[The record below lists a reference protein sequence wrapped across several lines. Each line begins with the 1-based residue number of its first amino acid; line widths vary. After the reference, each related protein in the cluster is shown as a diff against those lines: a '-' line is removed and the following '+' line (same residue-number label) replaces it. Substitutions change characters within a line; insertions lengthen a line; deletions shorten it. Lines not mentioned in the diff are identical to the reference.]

1 MGRPAIGWRTLGS
14 VDRMRFPCPAANITI
29 FINNNY
35 MSLSKPLQTIKITA
49 ICCLVLLF
57 TACSTVRF
65 AYNQGD
71 ALIRWWIDDHIG
83 LTAEQE
89 VLTRELLEQQFW
101 WHRTEQLVDVS
112 KTLEQLHLQLN
123 RPLSTQEVS
132 QFSEDLKKYIYAI
145 AKKATPDA
153 AKIFVTLQNNQIE
166 KMQKRMQKGNE
177 KFTKEWLPPDLEK
190 QNKVRA
196 DKVINRVEWLFGSV
210 NQEQEEKIRQH
221 IKNNPL
227 DMNMVYQERLR
238 RQNDL
243 IKIVRTIQQ
252 NKLNQQQA
260 EELLMVYMKNFEYGT
275 SKEQQDFGKKR
286 AAIGVELSSFITHTM
301 NDDQRKY
308 ASERVETW
316 ASDVQE
322 LVKESS
328 VLAARRSAVPN
339 R

>member
-1 MGRPAIGWRTLGS
+1 
-14 VDRMRFPCPAANITI
+14 
-29 FINNNY
+29 
-35 MSLSKPLQTIKITA
+35 MSLSKPFQTIKITA
-49 ICCLVLLF
+49 ICCLVLLI

-71 ALIRWWIDDHIG
+71 TLIRWWIDDHIG

-89 VLTRELLEQQFW
+89 FLTRELLEQQFW
-101 WHRTEQLVDVS
+101 WHRTEQLTDVS
-112 KTLEQLHLQLN
+112 KTLEQLRRQLH

-132 QFSEDLKKYIYAI
+132 QFSDDLKKFIYAI

-153 AKIFVTLQNNQIE
+153 AKIFVTLQSNQIE

-177 KFTKEWLPPDLEK
+177 KFLKEWLPPSVER

-196 DKVINRVEWLFGSV
+196 DKVIDRVEWLFGSI
-210 NQEQEEKIRQH
+210 NKEQEEKIRQH

-227 DMNMVYQERLR
+227 DMNMVYQDRLR

-243 IKIVRTIQQ
+243 IKVVRTIHQ

-260 EELLMVYMKNFEYGT
+260 EELLTVYMKNFEYGT
-275 SKEQQDFGKKR
+275 TKEQQDFGKKR
-286 AAIGVELSSFITHTM
+286 AAIGVQLSSFITHTM
-301 NDDQRKY
+301 NDEQRKY
-308 ASERVETW
+308 ASGRVETW
-316 ASDVQE
+316 ALDVQE
-322 LVKESS
+322 LVKESA
-328 VLAARRSAVPN
+328 VLAAKRSALPN

>member
-1 MGRPAIGWRTLGS
+1 
-14 VDRMRFPCPAANITI
+14 
-29 FINNNY
+29 

-71 ALIRWWIDDHIG
+71 TLIRWWIDDHIG

-196 DKVINRVEWLFGSV
+196 DKVINRVEWLFGSI

-243 IKIVRTIQQ
+243 IKIVKSINQ

-260 EELLMVYMKNFEYGT
+260 EELLTVYMKNFEYGT
-275 SKEQQDFGKKR
+275 TKEQQDFGKKR
-286 AAIGVELSSFITHTM
+286 AAIGVQLSSFITHTM

-308 ASERVETW
+308 ASGRVETW
-316 ASDVQE
+316 ALDVQE
-322 LVKESS
+322 LVRESA
-328 VLAARRSAVPN
+328 VLAAKRSALPN

>member
-1 MGRPAIGWRTLGS
+1 
-14 VDRMRFPCPAANITI
+14 MRFPCPAANMTI

-49 ICCLVLLF
+49 ICCLVLLI

-71 ALIRWWIDDHIG
+71 TLIRWWIDDHIG

-101 WHRTEQLVDVS
+101 WHRTEQLAEVS
-112 KTLEQLHLQLN
+112 KTLEQLRRQLH

-132 QFSEDLKKYIYAI
+132 QFSDDLKKFIYTI
-145 AKKATPDA
+145 AKKSTPDA

-177 KFTKEWLPPDLEK
+177 KFAKEWLPPSVEK

-196 DKVINRVEWLFGSV
+196 DKVIDRVEWLFGTI
-210 NQEQEEKIRQH
+210 NKEQEEKIRQH

-243 IKIVRTIQQ
+243 IKIVKTIHQ

-260 EELLMVYMKNFEYGT
+260 EELLTIYMKNFEYGT
-275 SKEQQDFGKKR
+275 TKEQQEFGKKR
-286 AAIGVELSSFITHTM
+286 AAIGIQLSSFITHTM
-301 NDDQRKY
+301 NDEQRKY
-308 ASERVETW
+308 ASGRVETW
-316 ASDVQE
+316 ALDVQE
-322 LVKESS
+322 LVKESA
-328 VLAARRSAVPN
+328 VLAAKRSALPN

>member
-1 MGRPAIGWRTLGS
+1 
-14 VDRMRFPCPAANITI
+14 MRFPCPAANMTI

-49 ICCLVLLF
+49 ICCLVLLI

-71 ALIRWWIDDHIG
+71 TLIRWWIDDHIG

-101 WHRTEQLVDVS
+101 WHRTEQLAEVS
-112 KTLEQLHLQLN
+112 KTLEQLRRQLH

-132 QFSEDLKKYIYAI
+132 QFSDDLKKFIYTI
-145 AKKATPDA
+145 AKKSTPDA

-177 KFTKEWLPPDLEK
+177 KFAKEWLPPSVEK

-196 DKVINRVEWLFGSV
+196 DKVIDRVEWLFGTI
-210 NQEQEEKIRQH
+210 NKEQEEKIRQH

-243 IKIVRTIQQ
+243 IKIVKTIHQ

-260 EELLMVYMKNFEYGT
+260 EELLTIYMKNFEYGT

-286 AAIGVELSSFITHTM
+286 AAIGIQLSSFITHTM
-301 NDDQRKY
+301 NDEQRKY
-308 ASERVETW
+308 ASGRVETW
-316 ASDVQE
+316 ALDVQE
-322 LVKESS
+322 LVKESA
-328 VLAARRSAVPN
+328 VLAAKRSALPN

>member
-1 MGRPAIGWRTLGS
+1 
-14 VDRMRFPCPAANITI
+14 
-29 FINNNY
+29 
-35 MSLSKPLQTIKITA
+35 MSLSKPLQAIKITA
-49 ICCLVLLF
+49 ICCLVLLI

-71 ALIRWWIDDHIG
+71 TLIRWWIDDHIG

-101 WHRTEQLVDVS
+101 WHRTEQLAEVS
-112 KTLEQLHLQLN
+112 KTLEQLRRQLH
-123 RPLSTQEVS
+123 RPLSIQEVS
-132 QFSEDLKKYIYAI
+132 QFSDDLKKFMYAI
-145 AKKATPDA
+145 AKKSTPDA
-153 AKIFVTLQNNQIE
+153 AKIFVTLQSNQIE

-177 KFTKEWLPPDLEK
+177 KFAKEWLPPSVEK

-196 DKVINRVEWLFGSV
+196 DKVIDRVEWLFGTI
-210 NQEQEEKIRQH
+210 NKEQEEKIRQH

-243 IKIVRTIQQ
+243 IKIVKTIHQ

-260 EELLMVYMKNFEYGT
+260 EELLTIYMKNFEYGT

-286 AAIGVELSSFITHTM
+286 AAIGIQLSSFITHTM
-301 NDDQRKY
+301 NDEQRKY
-308 ASERVETW
+308 ASGRVETW
-316 ASDVQE
+316 ALDVQE
-322 LVKESS
+322 LVKESA
-328 VLAARRSAVPN
+328 VLAAKRSALPN

>member
-1 MGRPAIGWRTLGS
+1 
-14 VDRMRFPCPAANITI
+14 
-29 FINNNY
+29 
-35 MSLSKPLQTIKITA
+35 MSLSKPFQTIKITA
-49 ICCLVLLF
+49 ICCLVLLI

-71 ALIRWWIDDHIG
+71 TLIRWWVDDHIG

-89 VLTRELLEQQFW
+89 FLTRELLEQQFW
-101 WHRTEQLVDVS
+101 WHRTEQLADVS
-112 KTLEQLHLQLN
+112 KTLEQLRLQLN

-132 QFSEDLKKYIYAI
+132 QFSDDLKKYIYAI

-177 KFTKEWLPPDLEK
+177 KFAKEWLAPNIEK

-196 DKVINRVEWLFGSV
+196 DKVIDRVEWLFGSI
-210 NQEQEEKIRQH
+210 NKEQEEKIRQH

-243 IKIVRTIQQ
+243 IKIVKSINQI
-252 NKLNQQQA
+252 KLNQQQA
-260 EELLMVYMKNFEYGT
+260 EDLLTVYMKNFEYGT

-286 AAIGVELSSFITHTM
+286 AAIGVQLSSFITQIM
-301 NDDQRKY
+301 SDDQRKY
-308 ASERVETW
+308 ASGRVETW
-316 ASDVQE
+316 ALDVQE
-322 LVKESS
+322 LVKESA
-328 VLAARRSAVPN
+328 VLAAKRSALPN

>member
-1 MGRPAIGWRTLGS
+1 
-14 VDRMRFPCPAANITI
+14 
-29 FINNNY
+29 

-49 ICCLVLLF
+49 ICCLVLLI

-71 ALIRWWIDDHIG
+71 TLIRWWIDDHIG

-101 WHRTEQLVDVS
+101 WHRTEQLAEVS
-112 KTLEQLHLQLN
+112 KTLEQLRRQLH

-132 QFSEDLKKYIYAI
+132 QFSDDLKKFIYAI
-145 AKKATPDA
+145 AKKSTPDA

-177 KFTKEWLPPDLEK
+177 KFAKEWLPPSAEK

-196 DKVINRVEWLFGSV
+196 DKVIDRVEWLFGTI
-210 NQEQEEKIRQH
+210 NKEQEEKIRQH

-243 IKIVRTIQQ
+243 IKIVRTIHQ

-260 EELLMVYMKNFEYGT
+260 EELLTVYMKNFEYGT
-275 SKEQQDFGKKR
+275 TKEQQDFGKKR
-286 AAIGVELSSFITHTM
+286 AAIGVQLSSFITHTM
-301 NDDQRKY
+301 NDEQRKY
-308 ASERVETW
+308 ASGRVETW
-316 ASDVQE
+316 ALDVQE
-322 LVKESS
+322 LVKESA
-328 VLAARRSAVPN
+328 VLAAKRSALPN

>member
-1 MGRPAIGWRTLGS
+1 
-14 VDRMRFPCPAANITI
+14 
-29 FINNNY
+29 

-71 ALIRWWIDDHIG
+71 TLIRWWIDDHIG

-112 KTLEQLHLQLN
+112 KTLEQLRLQLN
-123 RPLSTQEVS
+123 RPLSAQEVS

-196 DKVINRVEWLFGSV
+196 DKVINRVEWLFGSI

-308 ASERVETW
+308 ASGRVETW

>member
-1 MGRPAIGWRTLGS
+1 
-14 VDRMRFPCPAANITI
+14 
-29 FINNNY
+29 

-49 ICCLVLLF
+49 ICCLVLLI

-71 ALIRWWIDDHIG
+71 TLIRWWIDDHIG

-101 WHRTEQLVDVS
+101 WHRTEQLAEVS
-112 KTLEQLHLQLN
+112 KTLEQLRRQLN

-132 QFSEDLKKYIYAI
+132 QFSDDLKKFIYAI
-145 AKKATPDA
+145 AKKSIPDA
-153 AKIFVTLQNNQIE
+153 ARIFVTLQNNQIE

-177 KFTKEWLPPDLEK
+177 KFAKEWLPPSAEK

-196 DKVINRVEWLFGSV
+196 DKVIDRVEWLFGTI
-210 NQEQEEKIRQH
+210 NKEQEEKIRQH

-243 IKIVRTIQQ
+243 IKVVRTIHQ

-260 EELLMVYMKNFEYGT
+260 EELLTVYMKNFEYGT
-275 SKEQQDFGKKR
+275 TKEQQDFGKKR
-286 AAIGVELSSFITHTM
+286 AAIGVQLSSFITHTM
-301 NDDQRKY
+301 NDEQRKY
-308 ASERVETW
+308 ASGRVETW
-316 ASDVQE
+316 ALDVQE
-322 LVKESS
+322 LVKESA
-328 VLAARRSAVPN
+328 VLAAKRSALPN

>member
-1 MGRPAIGWRTLGS
+1 
-14 VDRMRFPCPAANITI
+14 
-29 FINNNY
+29 

-49 ICCLVLLF
+49 ICCLVLLI

-71 ALIRWWIDDHIG
+71 TLIRWWIDDHIG

-101 WHRTEQLVDVS
+101 WHRTEQLAEVS
-112 KTLEQLHLQLN
+112 KTLEQLRRQLH

-132 QFSEDLKKYIYAI
+132 QFSDDLKKFIYAI
-145 AKKATPDA
+145 AKKSTPDA

-177 KFTKEWLPPDLEK
+177 KFAKEWLPPSAEK

-196 DKVINRVEWLFGSV
+196 DKVIDRVEWLFGTI
-210 NQEQEEKIRQH
+210 NKEQEEKIRQH

-243 IKIVRTIQQ
+243 IKIVRTIHQ

-260 EELLMVYMKNFEYGT
+260 EELLTVYMKNFEYGT

-286 AAIGVELSSFITHTM
+286 AAIGVQLSSFITHTM
-301 NDDQRKY
+301 NDEQRKY
-308 ASERVETW
+308 ASGRVETW
-316 ASDVQE
+316 ALDIQE
-322 LVKESS
+322 LVKESA
-328 VLAARRSAVPN
+328 VLAAKRSALPN

>member
-1 MGRPAIGWRTLGS
+1 
-14 VDRMRFPCPAANITI
+14 MRFPCPAAKMTI

-49 ICCLVLLF
+49 ICCLAFLI

-71 ALIRWWIDDHIG
+71 TLIRWWIDDHIG
-83 LTAEQE
+83 LSAEQE

-101 WHRTEQLVDVS
+101 WHRTEQLADVS
-112 KTLEQLHLQLN
+112 KTLEQLRRQLN
-123 RPLSTQEVS
+123 RPLSTDEVS
-132 QFSEDLKKYIYAI
+132 QFSDDLKKFIYAI

-153 AKIFVTLQNNQIE
+153 AKIFVTLQSNQIE
-166 KMQKRMQKGNE
+166 NMQKRMQKGNE
-177 KFTKEWLPPDLEK
+177 KFAKEWLPPSAEK

-196 DKVINRVEWLFGSV
+196 DKVIDRVEWLFGSI
-210 NQEQEEKIRQH
+210 NKEQEEKIRQH

-243 IKIVRTIQQ
+243 IKIVKSINQ
-252 NKLNQQQA
+252 NKLNPQQA
-260 EELLMVYMKNFEYGT
+260 EELLTVYMKNFEYGT
-275 SKEQQDFGKKR
+275 TKEQQDFGKKR
-286 AAIGVELSSFITHTM
+286 AAIGVQLSSFITHTM

-308 ASERVETW
+308 ASGRVETW
-316 ASDVQE
+316 ALDVQE
-322 LVKESS
+322 LVRESA
-328 VLAARRSAVPN
+328 VLAAKRSALTN

>member
-1 MGRPAIGWRTLGS
+1 
-14 VDRMRFPCPAANITI
+14 MRFPCPAAKMTI

-49 ICCLVLLF
+49 ICCLVLLI

-71 ALIRWWIDDHIG
+71 TLVRWWIDDHIG
-83 LTAEQE
+83 LSAEQE

-101 WHRTEQLVDVS
+101 WHRTEQLADVS
-112 KTLEQLHLQLN
+112 KTLEQLRRQLN
-123 RPLSTQEVS
+123 RPLSTDEVS
-132 QFSEDLKKYIYAI
+132 QFSDDLKKFIYAI

-153 AKIFVTLQNNQIE
+153 AKIFVTLQSNQIE
-166 KMQKRMQKGNE
+166 NMQKRMQKGNE
-177 KFTKEWLPPDLEK
+177 KFAKEWLPPSAEK

-196 DKVINRVEWLFGSV
+196 DKVIDRVEWLFGSI
-210 NQEQEEKIRQH
+210 NKEQEEKIRQH

-243 IKIVRTIQQ
+243 IKIVKSINQ
-252 NKLNQQQA
+252 NKLNPQQA
-260 EELLMVYMKNFEYGT
+260 EELLTVYMKNFEYGT
-275 SKEQQDFGKKR
+275 TKEQQDFGKKR
-286 AAIGVELSSFITHTM
+286 AAIGVQLSSFITHTM

-308 ASERVETW
+308 ASGRVETW
-316 ASDVQE
+316 ALDVQE
-322 LVKESS
+322 LVRESA
-328 VLAARRSAVPN
+328 VLAAKRSALTN

>member
-1 MGRPAIGWRTLGS
+1 
-14 VDRMRFPCPAANITI
+14 
-29 FINNNY
+29 

-49 ICCLVLLF
+49 ICCLVLLI

-71 ALIRWWIDDHIG
+71 TLIRWWIDDHIG

-101 WHRTEQLVDVS
+101 WHRTEQLAEVS
-112 KTLEQLHLQLN
+112 KTLEQLRRQLH
-123 RPLSTQEVS
+123 RPLSIQEVS
-132 QFSEDLKKYIYAI
+132 QFSDDLKKFMYAI
-145 AKKATPDA
+145 AKKSTPDA

-177 KFTKEWLPPDLEK
+177 KFAKEWLPPSAEK

-196 DKVINRVEWLFGSV
+196 DKVIDRVEWLFGTI
-210 NQEQEEKIRQH
+210 NKEQEEKIRQH

-243 IKIVRTIQQ
+243 IKIVKTIHQ

-260 EELLMVYMKNFEYGT
+260 EELLTIYMKNFEYGT
-275 SKEQQDFGKKR
+275 TKEQQDFGKKR
-286 AAIGVELSSFITHTM
+286 AAIGIQLSSFITHTM
-301 NDDQRKY
+301 NDEQRKY
-308 ASERVETW
+308 ASGRVETW
-316 ASDVQE
+316 ALDVQE
-322 LVKESS
+322 LVKESA
-328 VLAARRSAVPN
+328 VLAAKRSALPN

>member
-1 MGRPAIGWRTLGS
+1 M
-14 VDRMRFPCPAANITI
+14 TI

-49 ICCLVLLF
+49 VCCFVLLI

-71 ALIRWWIDDHIG
+71 TLIRWWIDDHIG

-101 WHRTEQLVDVS
+101 WHRTEQLAEVS
-112 KTLEQLHLQLN
+112 KTLEQLRRQLH

-132 QFSEDLKKYIYAI
+132 QFSDDLKKFIYAI
-145 AKKATPDA
+145 AKKSTPDA

-177 KFTKEWLPPDLEK
+177 KFAKEWLPPSAEK

-196 DKVINRVEWLFGSV
+196 DKVIDRVEWLFGTI
-210 NQEQEEKIRQH
+210 NKEQEEKIRQH

-243 IKIVRTIQQ
+243 IKIVRTIHQ

-286 AAIGVELSSFITHTM
+286 AAIGVQLSSFITHTM
-301 NDDQRKY
+301 NDEQRKY
-308 ASERVETW
+308 ASGRVETW
-316 ASDVQE
+316 ALDVQE
-322 LVKESS
+322 LVKESA
-328 VLAARRSAVPN
+328 VLAAKRSALPN

>member
-1 MGRPAIGWRTLGS
+1 
-14 VDRMRFPCPAANITI
+14 
-29 FINNNY
+29 

-49 ICCLVLLF
+49 ICCLVLLI

-71 ALIRWWIDDHIG
+71 TLIRWWIDDHIG

-101 WHRTEQLVDVS
+101 WHRTEQLAEVS
-112 KTLEQLHLQLN
+112 KTLEQLRRQLH
-123 RPLSTQEVS
+123 RPLSIQEVS
-132 QFSEDLKKYIYAI
+132 QFSDDLKKFIYAI
-145 AKKATPDA
+145 AKKSTPDA

-177 KFTKEWLPPDLEK
+177 KFAKEWLPPSVEK

-196 DKVINRVEWLFGSV
+196 DKVIDRVEWLFGTI
-210 NQEQEEKIRQH
+210 NKEQEEKIRQH

-243 IKIVRTIQQ
+243 IKIVKTIHQ

-260 EELLMVYMKNFEYGT
+260 EELLTIYMKNFEYGT
-275 SKEQQDFGKKR
+275 TKEQQDFGKKR
-286 AAIGVELSSFITHTM
+286 AAIGIQLSSFITHTM
-301 NDDQRKY
+301 NDEQRKY
-308 ASERVETW
+308 ASGRVETW
-316 ASDVQE
+316 ALDVQE
-322 LVKESS
+322 LVKESA
-328 VLAARRSAVPN
+328 VLAAKRSALPN

>member
-1 MGRPAIGWRTLGS
+1 
-14 VDRMRFPCPAANITI
+14 
-29 FINNNY
+29 

-49 ICCLVLLF
+49 ICCLVLLI

-71 ALIRWWIDDHIG
+71 TLIRWWIDDHIG

-101 WHRTEQLVDVS
+101 WHRTEQLAEVS
-112 KTLEQLHLQLN
+112 KTLEQLRRQLH

-132 QFSEDLKKYIYAI
+132 QFSDDLKKFIYAI
-145 AKKATPDA
+145 AKKSTPDA

-177 KFTKEWLPPDLEK
+177 KFAKEWLPPSAEK

-196 DKVINRVEWLFGSV
+196 DKVIDRVEWLFGTI
-210 NQEQEEKIRQH
+210 NKEQEEKIRQH

-243 IKIVRTIQQ
+243 IKIVRTIHQ

-260 EELLMVYMKNFEYGT
+260 EELLTVYMKNFEYGT

-286 AAIGVELSSFITHTM
+286 AAIGVQLSSFITHTM
-301 NDDQRKY
+301 NDEQRKY
-308 ASERVETW
+308 ASGRVETW
-316 ASDVQE
+316 ALDVQE
-322 LVKESS
+322 LVKESA
-328 VLAARRSAVPN
+328 VLAAKRSALPN

>member
-1 MGRPAIGWRTLGS
+1 
-14 VDRMRFPCPAANITI
+14 MRFPCPAANMTI

-49 ICCLVLLF
+49 ICCLVLLI

-71 ALIRWWIDDHIG
+71 TLIRWWIDDHIG

-101 WHRTEQLVDVS
+101 WHRTEQLAEVS
-112 KTLEQLHLQLN
+112 KTLEQLRRQLH

-132 QFSEDLKKYIYAI
+132 QFSDDLKKFIYAI
-145 AKKATPDA
+145 AKKSTPDA

-177 KFTKEWLPPDLEK
+177 KFAKEWLPPSVEK

-196 DKVINRVEWLFGSV
+196 DKVIDRVEWLFGSI
-210 NQEQEEKIRQH
+210 NKEQEEKIRQH

-243 IKIVRTIQQ
+243 IKIVKTIHQ

-260 EELLMVYMKNFEYGT
+260 EELLTIYMKNFEYGT
-275 SKEQQDFGKKR
+275 TKEQQEFGKKR
-286 AAIGVELSSFITHTM
+286 AAIGIQLSSFITHTM
-301 NDDQRKY
+301 NDEQRKY
-308 ASERVETW
+308 ASGRVETW
-316 ASDVQE
+316 TLDVQE
-322 LVKESS
+322 LVKESA
-328 VLAARRSAVPN
+328 VLAAKRSALQN

>member
-1 MGRPAIGWRTLGS
+1 
-14 VDRMRFPCPAANITI
+14 MRFPSPAAKMTI

-35 MSLSKPLQTIKITA
+35 MSLSKPFQTIKITA
-49 ICCLVLLF
+49 ICCLVLLIP
-57 TACSTVRF
+57 ACSTVRF

-71 ALIRWWIDDHIG
+71 TLIRWWIDDHIG
-83 LTAEQE
+83 LSAEQE

-101 WHRTEQLVDVS
+101 WHRTEQLADVS
-112 KTLEQLHLQLN
+112 KTLEQLRRQLN
-123 RPLSTQEVS
+123 RPLSTDEVS
-132 QFSEDLKKYIYAI
+132 QFSEDLKKFIYAI

-153 AKIFVTLQNNQIE
+153 AKIFVTLQSNQIE

-177 KFTKEWLPPDLEK
+177 KFAKEWLPPSAEK

-196 DKVINRVEWLFGSV
+196 DKVIDRVEWLFGSI
-210 NQEQEEKIRQH
+210 NKEQEEKIRQH

-243 IKIVRTIQQ
+243 IKIVKSINQ
-252 NKLNQQQA
+252 NKLNPQQA
-260 EELLMVYMKNFEYGT
+260 EELLTVYMKNFEYGT
-275 SKEQQDFGKKR
+275 TKEQQDFGKKR
-286 AAIGVELSSFITHTM
+286 AAIGVQLSSFITHTM

-308 ASERVETW
+308 ASGRVETW
-316 ASDVQE
+316 ALDVQE
-322 LVKESS
+322 LVRESA
-328 VLAARRSAVPN
+328 VLAAKRSALTN

>member
-1 MGRPAIGWRTLGS
+1 
-14 VDRMRFPCPAANITI
+14 
-29 FINNNY
+29 

-49 ICCLVLLF
+49 ICCLVFLI

-71 ALIRWWIDDHIG
+71 TLVRWWIDDHIG
-83 LTAEQE
+83 LSAEQE

-101 WHRTEQLVDVS
+101 WHRTEQLADVS
-112 KTLEQLHLQLN
+112 KTLEQLRRQLN
-123 RPLSTQEVS
+123 RPLSTDEVS
-132 QFSEDLKKYIYAI
+132 QFSDDLKKFIYAI

-153 AKIFVTLQNNQIE
+153 AKIFVTLQSNQIE
-166 KMQKRMQKGNE
+166 NMQKRMQKGNE
-177 KFTKEWLPPDLEK
+177 KFAKEWLPPSAEK

-196 DKVINRVEWLFGSV
+196 DKVIDRVEWLFGSI
-210 NQEQEEKIRQH
+210 NKEQEEKIRQH

-243 IKIVRTIQQ
+243 IKIVKSINQ
-252 NKLNQQQA
+252 NKLNPQQA
-260 EELLMVYMKNFEYGT
+260 EELLTVYMKNFEYGT
-275 SKEQQDFGKKR
+275 TKEQQDFGKKR
-286 AAIGVELSSFITHTM
+286 AAIGVQLSSFITHTM

-308 ASERVETW
+308 ASGRVETW
-316 ASDVQE
+316 ALDVQE
-322 LVKESS
+322 LVRESA
-328 VLAARRSAVPN
+328 VLAAKRSALTN

>member
-1 MGRPAIGWRTLGS
+1 
-14 VDRMRFPCPAANITI
+14 
-29 FINNNY
+29 
-35 MSLSKPLQTIKITA
+35 
-49 ICCLVLLF
+49 LLI
-57 TACSTVRF
+57 TACSAVRF
-65 AYNQGD
+65 VYNQGD
-71 ALIRWWIDDHIG
+71 TLIRWWIDDHIG

-101 WHRTEQLVDVS
+101 WHRTEQLAEVS
-112 KTLEQLHLQLN
+112 KTLEQLRRQLH

-132 QFSEDLKKYIYAI
+132 QFSDDLKKFIYAI
-145 AKKATPDA
+145 AKKSTPDA

-166 KMQKRMQKGNE
+166 KMQERMQKGNE
-177 KFTKEWLPPDLEK
+177 KFAKEWLPPSAEK

-196 DKVINRVEWLFGSV
+196 DKVIDRVEWLFGTI
-210 NQEQEEKIRQH
+210 NKEQEEKIRQH

-243 IKIVRTIQQ
+243 IKIVRTIHQ

-260 EELLMVYMKNFEYGT
+260 EELLTVYMKNFEYGT

-286 AAIGVELSSFITHTM
+286 AAIGVQLSSFLTHTM
-301 NDDQRKY
+301 NDEQRKY
-308 ASERVETW
+308 ASGRVETW
-316 ASDVQE
+316 ALDVQE
-322 LVKESS
+322 LVKESA
-328 VLAARRSAVPN
+328 VLAAKRSALPN